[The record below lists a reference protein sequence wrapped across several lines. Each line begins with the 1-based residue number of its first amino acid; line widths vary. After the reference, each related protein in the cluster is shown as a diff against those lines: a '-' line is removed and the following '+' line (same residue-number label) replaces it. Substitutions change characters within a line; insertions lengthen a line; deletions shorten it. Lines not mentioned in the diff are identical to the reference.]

1 MGIMSFLRNRLGL
14 IMVIVIGLALFA
26 FIIGEVV
33 HYGSSFMNGDRTTIG
48 EVSGDKIEYQDFNNK
63 LEQNIR
69 NFKQQ
74 SNQASLNPQMASYVQ
89 QTTWNQEIS
98 RIILQKQI
106 SKLGI
111 AVGDDESKSLI
122 QGSNPSPQIVQA
134 FTNRETG
141 QFDRQQLSAFLS
153 NIVSTK
159 ADPATKEQWANF
171 VNQIIEGKKS
181 EKYLSII
188 RNGLYV
194 NALEA
199 KDDYEAR
206 NKIANF
212 KYVNLDYTLI
222 PDNQIK
228 LTDDDYST
236 YYNAHKNEFKNP
248 EELRSFNYVVFNAA
262 PSKADTAVVK
272 DQINKLAESFKT
284 SKNDSLFV
292 AINANTPAPL
302 VYQKK
307 GQLEPMLDSVMFIAA
322 PGFVYGPFFSN
333 GSYKLAKLVSAEV
346 GPDSVKARHIL
357 INPTAAGG
365 VDKALAK
372 ADSLKKLIQGGKS
385 FADLAK
391 TNSVDGSAAKGG
403 ELGTFARGAMVPV
416 FEDAAFNG
424 KKGDLKIVTS
434 QFGVHLIEI
443 EDQKGSSK
451 VVKVAVVDKAL
462 APSSKTQSAAYA
474 LAQAF
479 LSKTSNGSSFDQEVK
494 AEKQKKLTADDVNAN
509 SSAVTGLENA
519 RDVVKWVFGAKTG
532 EVSNQVFELNL
543 TNQYV
548 VAQLAAIKPKGTLA
562 LDLVKKQIEP
572 AVRNQVK
579 AKKLEDKFN
588 IALKGASNLD
598 KVAAQ
603 VGSKV
608 TPVQNIVFAN
618 PIIPGIAQENKVVGA
633 IFGSAIRKI
642 SKPVEGQNGVYVYVV
657 DSFNNPPALNNAS
670 KDRQQIAQ
678 ATLQR
683 IDTDVFNV
691 LKEKAN
697 VKDYRAKFF

>member
-14 IMVIVIGLALFA
+14 IMVVVIGLALFA

-48 EVSGDKIEYQDFNNK
+48 EVAGDKISYDDFNNK

-74 SNQASLNPQMASYVQ
+74 SNQANLNPQMASYVQ
-89 QTTWNQEIS
+89 QTTWNQAIS
-98 RIILQKQI
+98 QIILQKQI

-111 AVGDDESKSLI
+111 AVGDLESISLV
-122 QGSNPSPQIVQA
+122 QGNNPSPQIVQA

-141 QFDRQQLSAFLS
+141 QFDRQQLLGFLQNINSA
-153 NIVSTK
+153 K
-159 ADPATKEQWANF
+159 ADPTTKEQWATF

-181 EKYLSII
+181 EKYLSLV

-194 NALEA
+194 NSLEA

-212 KYVNLDYTLI
+212 SYVNLDYASV
-222 PDNQIK
+222 PDNQVK
-228 LTDDDYST
+228 LTDDDYNT
-236 YYNAHKNEFKNP
+236 YYNEHKNEFKNP
-248 EELRSFNYVVFNAA
+248 EETRAFDYVVFNAA
-262 PSKADTAVVK
+262 PSKADTAAVK
-272 DQINKLAESFKT
+272 EQINKLLDGFKT

-292 AINANTPAPL
+292 AINAATPAPL

-307 GQLEPMLDSVMFIAA
+307 GQLDPTLDSVMFNAA
-322 PGFVYGPFFSN
+322 PGFVYGPYFTN
-333 GSYKLAKLVSAEV
+333 GAYKIAKLIGAEV

-357 INPTAAGG
+357 INPATAGG

-391 TNSVDGSAAKGG
+391 TNSIDGSAAKGG
-403 ELGTFARGAMVPV
+403 ELGTFPRGSMVPV
-416 FEDAAFNG
+416 FEDAVFKG
-424 KKGDLKIVTS
+424 KKGDLKIVSS

-451 VVKVAVVDKAL
+451 VVKVAVVDKPL
-462 APSSKTQSAAYA
+462 TPSSKTQSAAYA
-474 LAQAF
+474 KAQSF
-479 LSKTSNGSSFDQEVK
+479 LSKVSGGSFADAIK
-494 AEKQKKLTADDVNAN
+494 ADKLQKQAADDVTA
-509 SSAVTGLENA
+509 SASAVTGLENA
-519 RDVVKWVFGAKTG
+519 RDVVKWAYGAKKG
-532 EVSNQVFELNL
+532 DVSNQVFELG
-543 TNQYV
+543 TQYV
-548 VAQLAAIKPKGTLA
+548 VAQLEAIKPKGILTL
-562 LDLVKKQIEP
+562 DMVKKQIEP

-579 AKKLEDKFN
+579 AKQLEEKLN
-588 IALKGASNLD
+588 NALKGAAGLD

-603 VGSKV
+603 VGGKV

-633 IFGSAIRKI
+633 VFGSPLHKI
-642 SKPVEGQNGVYVYVV
+642 SKPIEGQNGVYVFEV
-657 DSFNNPPALNNAS
+657 DSFNNPPALNNAL

-678 ATLQR
+678 AALQR
-683 IDTDVFNV
+683 LDTDVFNV
-691 LKEKAN
+691 LKDKAN

>member
-1 MGIMSFLRNRLGL
+1 MGIMSFLRNRMGTIL
-14 IMVIVIGLALFA
+14 VVVIGLALFA

-48 EVSGDKIEYQDFNNK
+48 EVNGDKINYEDYAAK
-63 LEQNIR
+63 LDQNMQ

-74 SNQASLNPQMASYVQ
+74 SGQQSMNPQMVSYVQ
-89 QTTWNQEIS
+89 QSTWNQQIS
-98 RIILQKQI
+98 QIILLKQI
-106 SKLGI
+106 AKVGLT
-111 AVGDDESKSLI
+111 VGDNESISLV
-122 QGSNPSPQIVQA
+122 QGSNPSQQIIQA

-141 QFDRQQLSAFLS
+141 QFDRQQLMGFLQ
-153 NIVSTK
+153 NINSSK
-159 ADPATKEQWANF
+159 ADPATKAQWAGF

-181 EKYLSII
+181 EKYLSLI

-194 NALEA
+194 NSLEA

-212 KYVNLDYTLI
+212 QYVSLDYSSI

-228 LTDDDYST
+228 LTDEDYNT
-236 YYNAHKNEFKNP
+236 YYNEHKNEFKNP
-248 EELRSFNYVVFNAA
+248 EETRTLNYVVFNAA
-262 PSKADTAVVK
+262 PSKADSAVVK
-272 DQINKLAESFKT
+272 EQINKLLDGLKT

-292 AINANTPAPL
+292 AINAATPAPL

-307 GQLEPMLDSVMFIAA
+307 GQLEPALDSVMFNAA
-322 PGFVYGPFFSN
+322 PGFVYGPYLSN
-333 GSYKLAKLVSAEV
+333 GAYKIAKLINTEV
-346 GPDSVKARHIL
+346 GPDSVQARHIL

-372 ADSLKKLIQGGKS
+372 ADSLRKLIQGGKD
-385 FADLAK
+385 FAELAK

-416 FEDAAFNG
+416 FEDAVFTG

-434 QFGVHLIEI
+434 QFGVHLIQI

-474 LAQAF
+474 QAQAF
-479 LSKTSNGSSFDQEVK
+479 LSKTSGGSFTQEVK
-494 AEKQKKLTADDVNAN
+494 AEKLKQMAADDVNAN
-509 SSAVTGLENA
+509 ASTMNGLESA
-519 RDVVKWVFGAKTG
+519 RDVVKWAYGAKTG
-532 EVSNQVFELNL
+532 DVSNQVFELG
-543 TNQYV
+543 TQYV
-548 VAQLAAIKPKGTLA
+548 VAQLEAIKPKGTLA
-562 LDLVKKQIEP
+562 MDLVKKQIEP

-588 IALKGASNLD
+588 AVKEATDLNRIA
-598 KVAAQ
+598 AA
-603 VGSKV
+603 VGGKV
-608 TPVQNIVFAN
+608 TPVQNVVFAN
-618 PIIPGIAQENKVVGA
+618 PIIPGVDQENKVIGS
-633 IFGSAIRKI
+633 IFGSPLHKI
-642 SKPVEGQNGVYVYVV
+642 SKPVEGQSGVYVFAV
-657 DSFNNPPALNNAS
+657 DSFNNPPAMVNAA

-683 IDTDVFNV
+683 VDGDVFNV
-691 LKEKAN
+691 LKDKAN
-697 VKDYRAKFF
+697 VKDYRSKFF

>member
-14 IMVIVIGLALFA
+14 IIVIVIGLALFA

-48 EVSGDKIEYQDFNNK
+48 EVAGEKINYDDFNSK
-63 LEQNIR
+63 LEQNVQ

-74 SNQASLNPQMASYVQ
+74 SNQANLNPQMMSYVQ
-89 QTTWNQEIS
+89 QTTWNQQVS
-98 RIILQKQI
+98 QIILQKQI

-111 AVGDDESKSLI
+111 AVGDLESTSLI

-141 QFDRQQLSAFLS
+141 QFDKQQLNAFLG
-153 NIVSTK
+153 NISSAK
-159 ADPATKEQWANF
+159 ADPATKAQWANF

-181 EKYLSII
+181 EKYLSMI

-194 NALEA
+194 NSLEA
-199 KDDYEAR
+199 KEDYEAR

-212 KYVNLDYTLI
+212 KYVNLDYASV

-228 LTDDDYST
+228 LTDADYNT
-236 YYNAHKNEFKNP
+236 YYNEHKNEFKNP
-248 EELRSFNYVVFNAA
+248 EESRSFDYVVFNAA

-272 DQINKLAESFKT
+272 DQINKLLEGFKT

-292 AINANTPAPL
+292 AINAATPAPL

-307 GQLEPMLDSVMFIAA
+307 GQLEPKLDSIMFTAA
-322 PGFVYGPFFSN
+322 PGFVYGPYFSN
-333 GSYKLAKLVSAEV
+333 GSYKIAKLINTEV
-346 GPDSVKARHIL
+346 GPDSVRARHIL
-357 INPTAAGG
+357 INPATEGG
-365 VDKALAK
+365 VNKALAK
-372 ADSLKKLIQGGKS
+372 ADSIRKQVQGGKS

-391 TNSVDGSAAKGG
+391 TNSIDGSAAKGG

-416 FEDAAFNG
+416 FEDAVFTG

-451 VVKVAVVDKAL
+451 VVKVAIVDKAL
-462 APSSKTQSAAYA
+462 TPSSKTQTAAYA
-474 LAQAF
+474 QAQAF
-479 LSKTSNGSSFDQEVK
+479 LSKTTGDPFDKIVK
-494 AEKQKKLTADDVNAN
+494 AEKLKKMTAEDVTANA
-509 SSAVTGLENA
+509 SAVNGLENA
-519 RDVVKWVFGAKTG
+519 RDVVKWVYGAKTG
-532 EVSNQVFELNL
+532 DVSNQVFELG
-543 TNQYV
+543 NQYV
-548 VAQLAAIKPKGTLA
+548 VARLQAIKPKGMLA

-572 AVRNQVK
+572 AVLNEVK
-579 AKKLEDKFN
+579 AKKLEEKFN
-588 IALKGASNLD
+588 AIKGASDLE
-598 KVAAQ
+598 KVAAA
-603 VGSKV
+603 VGGKV
-608 TPVQNIVFAN
+608 TPVQNVVFAN
-618 PIIPGIAQENKVVGA
+618 PIIPGVAQENKVIGV
-633 IFGSAIRKI
+633 IFGSPLHKI
-642 SKPVEGQNGVYVYVV
+642 SKPVDGQNGVYVFVV
-657 DSFNNPPALNNAS
+657 DSFNNPPPMNNGL
-670 KDRQQIAQ
+670 KERQQIAQ
-678 ATLQR
+678 TMLQR

-691 LKEKAN
+691 LKDKAN

>member
-1 MGIMSFLRNRLGL
+1 MGLMSFLRNRLGL

-48 EVSGDKIEYQDFNNK
+48 EVAGDKISYDEFNSK
-63 LEQNIR
+63 LDQNMQ

-74 SNQASLNPQMASYVQ
+74 SGQASMNPQMVSYVQ
-89 QTTWNQEIS
+89 QTTWNQQVS
-98 RIILQKQI
+98 QIILQKQI

-111 AVGDDESKSLI
+111 TVGDNESLSLI
-122 QGSNPSPQIVQA
+122 QGSNPSPQIIQA

-141 QFDRQQLSAFLS
+141 QFDRQQLSGFLQ
-153 NIVSTK
+153 NISSSK
-159 ADPATKEQWANF
+159 ADPNTKLQWANF

-181 EKYLSII
+181 EKYLSMV
-188 RNGLYV
+188 RNGMYV
-194 NALEA
+194 NSLEA

-212 KYVNLDYTLI
+212 KYIALDYASI
-222 PDNQIK
+222 PDNQVK
-228 LTDDDYST
+228 LTDDDYTT
-236 YYNAHKNEFKNP
+236 YYNEHKNEFKNP
-248 EELRSFNYVVFNAA
+248 EETRSFNYVVFNAA

-272 DQINKLAESFKT
+272 EQINKLVEGFKT

-307 GQLEPMLDSVMFIAA
+307 GQLEPKLDSVMFNAA
-322 PGFVYGPFFSN
+322 PGFVYGPYFSN
-333 GSYKLAKLVSAEV
+333 GSYKIAKLINAEV

-357 INPTAAGG
+357 INPTAEGG

-372 ADSLKKLIQGGKS
+372 ADSLRKQIQAGKS

-391 TNSVDGSAAKGG
+391 TNSVDGSASKGG

-451 VVKVAVVDKAL
+451 VVKVATVDKAL
-462 APSSKTQSAAYA
+462 TPSSKTQSAAYA
-474 LAQAF
+474 QAQAF
-479 LSKTSNGSSFDQEVK
+479 LSKVSGSSFEQELK
-494 AEKQKKLTADDVNAN
+494 AEKLQKVTSDDVTA
-509 SSAVTGLENA
+509 STSAVTGLDNA
-519 RDVVKWVFGAKTG
+519 REVVKWVYDAKTG
-532 EVSNQVFELNL
+532 DVSNQVFELG
-543 TNQYV
+543 NQYV
-548 VAQLAAIKPKGTLA
+548 VAQLQAIKPKGTLA

-579 AKKLEDKFN
+579 AKQLGDKLN
-588 IALKGASNLD
+588 NALKGASDLD
-598 KVAAQ
+598 KVAAA
-603 VGSKV
+603 VGGKV
-608 TPVQNIVFAN
+608 VPVQNVVFAN
-618 PIIPGIAQENKVVGA
+618 PIIPGIAQENKVIGA
-633 IFGSAIRKI
+633 IFGSQLHKL
-642 SKPVEGQNGVYVYVV
+642 SKPVDGTNGVYVYMV
-657 DSFNNPPALNNAS
+657 DSFNNPPALNVTG
-670 KDRQQIAQ
+670 KERQQIAQ
-678 ATLQR
+678 AALQR

-691 LKEKAN
+691 LKEKAD

>member
-48 EVSGDKIEYQDFNNK
+48 EVAGDKINYDDFNSK
-63 LEQNIR
+63 LDQNIR

-74 SNQASLNPQMASYVQ
+74 SNQANLNPQMATYVQ
-89 QTTWNQEIS
+89 QTTWNQEVS
-98 RIILQKQI
+98 QIILKKQI

-111 AVGDDESKSLI
+111 AVGDDESKALI

-141 QFDRQQLSAFLS
+141 QFDRQQLSAFLQ
-153 NIVSTK
+153 NISSTK
-159 ADPATKEQWANF
+159 SDPATREQWANF

-181 EKYLSII
+181 EKYLSMV
-188 RNGLYV
+188 RNGIYV
-194 NALEA
+194 NSLEA

-212 KYVNLDYTLI
+212 KYVNLNYASV

-228 LTDDDYST
+228 LTDEDYST
-236 YYNAHKNEFKNP
+236 YYNEHKNEFKNP
-248 EELRSFNYVVFNAA
+248 EELRSFDYVVFNAT

-272 DQINKLAESFKT
+272 EQINKLLEGFKT

-307 GQLEPMLDSVMFIAA
+307 GQLEPKLDSIMFNAA
-322 PGFVYGPFFSN
+322 PGFVYGPYFSN
-333 GSYKLAKLVSAEV
+333 GSYKIAKLINTQV

-357 INPTAAGG
+357 INPTTEGG
-365 VDKALAK
+365 VDKAMAK
-372 ADSLKKLIQGGKS
+372 ADSLRKLIQGGKS

-391 TNSVDGSAAKGG
+391 TNSIDGSAAKGG

-416 FEDAAFNG
+416 FEDAVFTG
-424 KKGDLKIVTS
+424 KKGEFKIVAS

-443 EDQKGSSK
+443 ENQKGSSK

-462 APSSKTQSAAYA
+462 APSSKTTSAAYA
-474 LAQAF
+474 QAQAF
-479 LSKTSNGSSFDQEVK
+479 LSKVSGSSFDQEIK
-494 AEKQKKLTADDVNAN
+494 AEKLKKLTADDVTA
-509 SSAVTGLENA
+509 SSSSVTGLESA
-519 RDVVKWVFGAKTG
+519 RDVVKWAYGAKTG
-532 EVSNQVFELNL
+532 DVSNQVFELNT

-548 VAQLAAIKPKGTLA
+548 VAQLQAIKPKGILA

-579 AKKLEDKFN
+579 AKKLEEKLDN
-588 IALKGASNLD
+588 ALKGASDLE

-603 VGSKV
+603 VGGKV

-618 PIIPGIAQENKVVGA
+618 PIIPGVAQENKVIGA
-633 IFGSAIRKI
+633 IFGSDLHKI
-642 SKPVEGQNGVYVYVV
+642 SKPVEGQNGVYVFVV
-657 DSFNNPPALNNAS
+657 DSFNNPPAVNNAM

-678 ATLQR
+678 ALLQR
-683 IDTDVFNV
+683 VDTDVFNV

>member
-48 EVSGDKIEYQDFNNK
+48 EVAGEKINYDDFNSK
-63 LEQNIR
+63 LEQNVQ

-74 SNQASLNPQMASYVQ
+74 SNQANLNPQMMSYVQ
-89 QTTWNQEIS
+89 QTTWNQQVS
-98 RIILQKQI
+98 QIILQKQI

-111 AVGDDESKSLI
+111 AVGDLESTSLI

-141 QFDRQQLSAFLS
+141 QFDKQQLNAFLG
-153 NIVSTK
+153 NISSAK
-159 ADPATKEQWANF
+159 ADPATKTQWANF

-181 EKYLSII
+181 EKYLSMI

-194 NALEA
+194 NSLEA
-199 KDDYEAR
+199 KEDYEAR

-212 KYVNLDYTLI
+212 KYVNLDYASV

-228 LTDDDYST
+228 LTDADYNT
-236 YYNAHKNEFKNP
+236 YYNEHKNEFKNP
-248 EELRSFNYVVFNAA
+248 EESRSFDYVVFNAA

-272 DQINKLAESFKT
+272 DQINKLLEGFKT

-292 AINANTPAPL
+292 AVNAATPAPL

-307 GQLEPMLDSVMFIAA
+307 GQLEPKLDSIMFTAA
-322 PGFVYGPFFSN
+322 PGFVYGPYFSN
-333 GSYKLAKLVSAEV
+333 GSYKIAKLINTEV
-346 GPDSVKARHIL
+346 GPDSVRARHIL
-357 INPTAAGG
+357 INPTTEGG
-365 VDKALAK
+365 LDKALAK
-372 ADSLKKLIQGGKS
+372 ADSLRKLIQSGKS

-391 TNSVDGSAAKGG
+391 TNSIDGSAAKGG

-416 FEDAAFNG
+416 FEDAVFTG
-424 KKGDLKIVTS
+424 KKGDLKVVTS

-451 VVKVAVVDKAL
+451 VVKVAIVDKAL
-462 APSSKTQSAAYA
+462 TPSSKTQTAAYA
-474 LAQAF
+474 QAQTF
-479 LSKTSNGSSFDQEVK
+479 LSKTTDGSFDKTVK
-494 AEKQKKLTADDVNAN
+494 AEKLKKMTADDVTANA
-509 SSAVTGLENA
+509 SAVNGLENA
-519 RDVVKWVFGAKTG
+519 RDVVKWVYGAKTG
-532 EVSNQVFELNL
+532 DISNQVFELG
-543 TNQYV
+543 NQYV
-548 VAQLAAIKPKGTLA
+548 VAHLQAIKPKGMLA

-572 AVRNQVK
+572 AVLNEVK
-579 AKKLEDKFN
+579 AKKLEEKFN
-588 IALKGASNLD
+588 AIKGASDLE
-598 KVAAQ
+598 KVAAA
-603 VGSKV
+603 VGGKV
-608 TPVQNIVFAN
+608 TPVQNVVFAN
-618 PIIPGIAQENKVVGA
+618 PIIPGIAQENKVIGS
-633 IFGSAIRKI
+633 IFGSPLHKI
-642 SKPVEGQNGVYVYVV
+642 SKPVAGQNGVYVFVV
-657 DSFNNPPALNNAS
+657 DSFNNPPPMNNGL

-678 ATLQR
+678 AMLQR
-683 IDTDVFNV
+683 IDTDVFNA
-691 LKEKAN
+691 LKDKAN

>member
-48 EVSGDKIEYQDFNNK
+48 EVNGEKINYEDFAAK
-63 LEQNIR
+63 LDQNMQ

-74 SNQASLNPQMASYVQ
+74 SGQASLNPQMVSYVQ
-89 QTTWNQEIS
+89 QNTWNQQIS
-98 RIILQKQI
+98 QIILLKQI

-111 AVGDDESKSLI
+111 TVGDNESISLV

-141 QFDRQQLSAFLS
+141 QFDKQQLNAFLA
-153 NIVSTK
+153 NVSSSK
-159 ADPATKEQWANF
+159 ADPATKAQWANF

-181 EKYLSII
+181 EKYLSLIK
-188 RNGLYV
+188 NGLYV
-194 NALEA
+194 NSLEA
-199 KDDYEAR
+199 REDYEAR

-212 KYVNLDYTLI
+212 KYVNLDYSSI
-222 PDNQIK
+222 PDSQIK
-228 LTDDDYST
+228 LTDDDYNV
-236 YYNAHKNEFKNP
+236 YYNAHKNGFKNP

-272 DQINKLAESFKT
+272 DQINKLLEGLKT

-292 AINANTPAPL
+292 AINAATPAPL

-307 GQLEPMLDSVMFIAA
+307 GQIEPALDSVMFNAA
-322 PGFVYGPFFSN
+322 PGFVYGPYLSN
-333 GSYKLAKLVSAEV
+333 GSYKIAKLINAEV

-372 ADSLKKLIQGGKS
+372 ADSLRKLIQGGKS

-391 TNSVDGSAAKGG
+391 TYSVDGSAAKGG
-403 ELGTFARGAMVPV
+403 ELGTFARGANVPV
-416 FEDAAFNG
+416 FEDAVFTG

-451 VVKVAVVDKAL
+451 VVKVAVVDKPL
-462 APSSKTQSAAYA
+462 IPSSKTQSAAYA
-474 LAQAF
+474 QAQAF
-479 LSKTSNGSSFDQEVK
+479 LSKTTGNSFAQEVK
-494 AEKQKKLTADDVNAN
+494 AEKLKLVTADDINAN
-509 SSAVTGLENA
+509 ASTVNGLESA
-519 RDVVKWVFGAKTG
+519 RDVVKWAYGAKTG
-532 EVSNQVFELNL
+532 DVSNQVFELG
-543 TNQYV
+543 NQYV
-548 VAQLAAIKPKGTLA
+548 VAQLETIKPKGTLA
-562 LDLVKKQIEP
+562 LDVVKKQIEP

-588 IALKGASNLD
+588 AVKEASDLNNIA
-598 KVAAQ
+598 AA
-603 VGSKV
+603 VGGKV
-608 TPVQNIVFAN
+608 TPVQNVVFAN
-618 PIIPGIAQENKVVGA
+618 PIIPGIAQENKVIGA
-633 IFGSAIRKI
+633 IFGSPLHKI
-642 SKPVEGQNGVYVYVV
+642 SKPVEGQNGVYVFTV
-657 DSFNNPPALNNAS
+657 DSFNNPPAMTNTL
-670 KDRQQIAQ
+670 KDRQQITQ
-678 ATLQR
+678 AMLQHV
-683 IDTDVFNV
+683 DADVFNV
-691 LKEKAN
+691 LKDKAN

>member
-48 EVSGDKIEYQDFNNK
+48 EVAGEKITYDEFNAK
-63 LEQNIR
+63 LDQNTQ

-74 SNQASLNPQMASYVQ
+74 SNQASMNPQMTSYVQ
-89 QTTWNQEIS
+89 QTTWNQTVS
-98 RIILQKQI
+98 QVILQKQI

-111 AVGDDESKSLI
+111 AVGDDESKALI
-122 QGSNPSPQIVQA
+122 QGSNPSQQIIQA

-141 QFDRQQLSAFLS
+141 QFDRRQLGAFLQ
-153 NIVSTK
+153 NISSSK
-159 ADPATKEQWANF
+159 ADPATKAQWANF

-181 EKYLSII
+181 EKYLSLV

-194 NALEA
+194 NTLEA

-212 KYVNLDYTLI
+212 KYINLDYASI
-222 PDNQIK
+222 PDNQVK
-228 LTDDDYST
+228 LADDDYKT
-236 YYNAHKNEFKNP
+236 YYNEHKNEFKNP
-248 EELRSFNYVVFNAA
+248 EETRSFDYVVFNAT

-272 DQINKLAESFKT
+272 DQISKLLEGFKA
-284 SKNDSLFV
+284 SKNDSLFI
-292 AINANTPAPL
+292 AINANTPAHL

-307 GQLEPMLDSVMFIAA
+307 GQLEPKLDSMMFAAA
-322 PGFVYGPFFSN
+322 PGFVYGPYFSN
-333 GSYKLAKLVSAEV
+333 GAYKLAKLVNVQV

-357 INPTAAGG
+357 INPATAGG

-372 ADSLKKLIQGGKS
+372 ADSLKKLIQSGKQT

-391 TNSVDGSAAKGG
+391 TNSIDGSAAKGG

-416 FEDAAFNG
+416 FEDAVFTG
-424 KKGDLKIVTS
+424 KKGDFKIVNS

-462 APSSKTQSAAYA
+462 APSSKTTSAAYA
-474 LAQAF
+474 QAQAF
-479 LSKTSNGSSFDQEVK
+479 LSKVSGSSFEQEVK
-494 AEKQKKLTADDVNAN
+494 AEKLKKLTAEDVTATA
-509 SSAVTGLENA
+509 SSATGLENA
-519 RDVVKWVFGAKTG
+519 RDVVKWAFGAKTG
-532 EVSNQVFELNL
+532 DVSNQVFELNS

-548 VAQLAAIKPKGTLA
+548 VAQLQAIKPKGVLA
-562 LDLVKKQIEP
+562 LGLVKKQIEA

-579 AKKLEDKFN
+579 AKMLEEKFT
-588 IALKGASNLD
+588 AVKEASDLD
-598 KVAAQ
+598 KIAAA
-603 VGSKV
+603 VHGKV
-608 TPVQNIVFAN
+608 TPVQNVVFAN
-618 PIIPGIAQENKVVGA
+618 PIIPGIAQENKVIGA
-633 IFGSAIRKI
+633 IFGSQLHKV
-642 SKPVEGQNGVYVYVV
+642 SKPVAGQNGVYVYMV
-657 DSFNNPPALNNAS
+657 DSFNNPPAINNTF

>member
-14 IMVIVIGLALFA
+14 IMVVVIGLALFA

-48 EVSGDKIEYQDFNNK
+48 EVGGEKITYDDFNSK
-63 LEQNIR
+63 LDQNMQ

-74 SNQASLNPQMASYVQ
+74 SGQNSLNPQMVNYVQ
-89 QTTWNQEIS
+89 QNTWNQAIS
-98 RIILQKQI
+98 QIILQKQI

-111 AVGDDESKSLI
+111 AVGDDESKALI
-122 QGSNPSPQIVQA
+122 QGSNPSPQIIQA

-141 QFDRQQLSAFLS
+141 QFDRQQLSAFLG
-153 NIVSTK
+153 NISSAK
-159 ADPATKEQWANF
+159 ADPATKMQWANF

-181 EKYLSII
+181 EKYLSLI

-212 KYVNLDYTLI
+212 KYVALDYASI

-228 LTDDDYST
+228 LTDEDYNT

-248 EELRSFNYVVFNAA
+248 EETRAFDYVVFNAA

-272 DQINKLAESFKT
+272 EQINKLLEGFKA
-284 SKNDSLFV
+284 SKNDSLFM

-307 GQLEPMLDSVMFIAA
+307 GQLEPALDSVMFNAA
-322 PGFVYGPFFSN
+322 PGFVYGPYFSN
-333 GSYKLAKLVSAEV
+333 GSYKIAKLIGSVV
-346 GPDSVKARHIL
+346 GPDSVRARHIL
-357 INPTAAGG
+357 LNPTAEGG

-372 ADSLKKLIQGGKS
+372 ADSLRKQIQAGKS

-416 FEDAAFNG
+416 FEEAAFNG

-462 APSSKTQSAAYA
+462 APSSKTQTAAYA
-474 LAQAF
+474 QAQAF
-479 LSKTSNGSSFDQEVK
+479 LSKVSDNSFEQEVK
-494 AEKQKKLTADDVNAN
+494 AEKLTKLSGDDVTASA
-509 SSAVTGLENA
+509 SSTQGLENA
-519 RDVVKWVFGAKTG
+519 RDIVKWAFTAKKG
-532 EVSNQVFELNL
+532 DVSNQVFELNT

-548 VAQLAAIKPKGTLA
+548 VAQLQAIKPKGILSV
-562 LDLVKKQIEP
+562 DLVKKQIEP

-579 AKKLEDKFN
+579 AKQLADKLN
-588 IALKGASNLD
+588 NALKGASDLG
-598 KVAAQ
+598 V
-603 VGSKV
+603 
-608 TPVQNIVFAN
+608 
-618 PIIPGIAQENKVVGA
+618 AQENKVVGA
-633 IFGSAIRKI
+633 IFGSPLHKV
-642 SKPVEGQNGVYVYVV
+642 SKPVEGQNGVYVFVV
-657 DSFNNPPALNNAS
+657 DSFNNPPALNNAL

-678 ATLQR
+678 ALVQR

-691 LKEKAN
+691 LKEKAD

>member
-14 IMVIVIGLALFA
+14 IMVVVIGLALFA

-48 EVSGDKIEYQDFNNK
+48 EVGGDKINYDDYNSK
-63 LEQNIR
+63 LDQNIR

-74 SNQASLNPQMASYVQ
+74 SNQANLNPQMTSYVQ
-89 QTTWNQEIS
+89 QTTWNQEVS
-98 RIILQKQI
+98 QIILQKQI
-106 SKLGI
+106 NKLGI
-111 AVGDDESKSLI
+111 AVGDDESKALI
-122 QGSNPSPQIVQA
+122 QGSNPSPQIIQA

-141 QFDRQQLSAFLS
+141 QFDRQQLSAFLG
-153 NIVSTK
+153 NISSTK
-159 ADPATKEQWANF
+159 ADPATREQWANF

-181 EKYLSII
+181 EKYLSMV
-188 RNGLYV
+188 RNGIYV
-194 NALEA
+194 NSLEA

-212 KYVNLDYTLI
+212 KYVNLSYASV

-228 LTDDDYST
+228 LTDEDYNT
-236 YYNAHKNEFKNP
+236 YYNEHKNEFKNP
-248 EELRSFNYVVFNAA
+248 EELRSFDYVVFNAT

-272 DQINKLAESFKT
+272 EQINKLLEGFKT

-292 AINANTPAPL
+292 AVNANTPAPL

-307 GQLEPMLDSVMFIAA
+307 GQLEPRLDSVMFNAA
-322 PGFVYGPFFSN
+322 PGFVYGPYFSN
-333 GSYKLAKLVSAEV
+333 GAYKISKLINTQV

-357 INPTAAGG
+357 INPTTEGG
-365 VDKALAK
+365 VDKAMAK

-391 TNSVDGSAAKGG
+391 TNSIDGSAAKGG

-416 FEDAAFNG
+416 FEDAVFTG
-424 KKGDLKIVTS
+424 KKGEFKIVAS

-462 APSSKTQSAAYA
+462 VPSSKTTSAAYA
-474 LAQAF
+474 QAQSF
-479 LSKTSNGSSFDQEVK
+479 LSKVSGSNSFDQEIK
-494 AEKQKKLTADDVNAN
+494 AEKLKKLTADDVAASA
-509 SSAVTGLENA
+509 SSVTGLENA
-519 RDVVKWVFGAKTG
+519 RDVVKWAYGAKTG
-532 EVSNQVFELNL
+532 DVSNQIFELNL
-543 TNQYV
+543 SNQYV
-548 VAQLAAIKPKGTLA
+548 VAQLKAIKPKGILV

-579 AKKLEDKFN
+579 AKMLEDKFN
-588 IALKGASNLD
+588 ALKGVSDLD
-598 KVAAQ
+598 KIAAAVQ
-603 VGSKV
+603 GKV

-618 PIIPGIAQENKVVGA
+618 PIIPGTAQENKVVGA
-633 IFGSAIRKI
+633 IFGSPLHKV
-642 SKPVEGQNGVYVYVV
+642 SKPVEGQNGVYVFAV
-657 DSFNNPPALNNAS
+657 DSFNNPPAINNAQ

-683 IDTDVFNV
+683 IDTDVFTV

>member
-48 EVSGDKIEYQDFNNK
+48 EVNGEKINYEDFAAK
-63 LEQNIR
+63 LDQNIQ

-74 SNQASLNPQMASYVQ
+74 SGQASLNPQMVSYVQ
-89 QTTWNQEIS
+89 QNTWNQQIS
-98 RIILQKQI
+98 QIILLKQI
-106 SKLGI
+106 GKLGI
-111 AVGDDESKSLI
+111 TVGDNESVSLV

-141 QFDRQQLSAFLS
+141 QFDKQQLNAFLA
-153 NIVSTK
+153 NISSSK
-159 ADPATKEQWANF
+159 ADPATKAQWANF

-181 EKYLSII
+181 EKYLSLIK
-188 RNGLYV
+188 NGLYV
-194 NALEA
+194 NSLEA
-199 KDDYEAR
+199 KEDYEVR

-212 KYVNLDYTLI
+212 KYVNLDYSSI
-222 PDNQIK
+222 PDSQIK
-228 LTDDDYST
+228 LTDDDYNV

-272 DQINKLAESFKT
+272 GQINKLLEGLKT
-284 SKNDSLFV
+284 SKNDSLFI
-292 AINANTPAPL
+292 AINAATPVPL

-307 GQLEPMLDSVMFIAA
+307 GQIEPALDSVMFNAA
-322 PGFVYGPFFSN
+322 PGFVYGPYLSN
-333 GSYKLAKLVSAEV
+333 GSYKIAKLINVEV

-391 TNSVDGSAAKGG
+391 TYSVDGSAAKGG

-416 FEDAAFNG
+416 FEDAVFTG

-451 VVKVAVVDKAL
+451 VVKVAVVDKPL
-462 APSSKTQSAAYA
+462 IPSSKTQSAAYA
-474 LAQAF
+474 QAQGF
-479 LSKTSNGSSFDQEVK
+479 LSKTTSNSFAREVK
-494 AEKQKKLTADDVNAN
+494 AEKLKLVTADDINAN
-509 SSAVTGLENA
+509 ASTVNGLESA
-519 RDVVKWVFGAKTG
+519 RDVVKWAYGAKTG
-532 EVSNQVFELNL
+532 DISNQVFELG
-543 TNQYV
+543 NQYV
-548 VAQLAAIKPKGTLA
+548 VAQLETIKPKGTLPLA
-562 LDLVKKQIEP
+562 AIKKQTEP

-579 AKKLEDKFN
+579 AKKLEDKFS
-588 IALKGASNLD
+588 AVKEASDLS
-598 KVAAQ
+598 KVAAA
-603 VGSKV
+603 VGGKV
-608 TPVQNIVFAN
+608 TPVQNVVFAN
-618 PIIPGIAQENKVVGA
+618 PIIPGIAQENKVIGA
-633 IFGSAIRKI
+633 IFGSPLHKI
-642 SKPVEGQNGVYVYVV
+642 SKPIEGQNGVYVFTV
-657 DSFNNPPALNNAS
+657 DSFNNPPPITNTL
-670 KDRQQIAQ
+670 KDRQQMTQ
-678 ATLQR
+678 AMLQR
-683 IDTDVFNV
+683 VDADVFNV
-691 LKEKAN
+691 LKDKAN

>member
-48 EVSGDKIEYQDFNNK
+48 EVAGEKIEYEDFNNK

-74 SNQASLNPQMASYVQ
+74 SNQANLNPQMAAYVQ
-89 QTTWNQEIS
+89 QTTWNQEVS
-98 RIILQKQI
+98 QRILQKQI

-111 AVGDDESKSLI
+111 AVGDLESISLV
-122 QGSNPSPQIVQA
+122 QGNNPSPQIVQA

-141 QFDRQQLSAFLS
+141 QFDRQQLMGFLS
-153 NIVSTK
+153 NINSSK
-159 ADPATKEQWANF
+159 ADPATHDQWATF

-181 EKYLSII
+181 EKYLSLV

-194 NALEA
+194 NSLEA

-212 KYVNLDYTLI
+212 KYVSLDYASI
-222 PDNQIK
+222 PDNGVK
-228 LTDDDYST
+228 LTDEDYNT
-236 YYNAHKNEFKNP
+236 YYNQHKNEFKNP
-248 EELRSFNYVVFNAA
+248 EELRAFDYVVFNAA

-272 DQINKLAESFKT
+272 DQINKLLDGFKT
-284 SKNDSLFV
+284 NKNDSLFV
-292 AINANTPAPL
+292 AINAATPAPL

-307 GQLEPMLDSVMFIAA
+307 GQLEPQLDSVMFNAA
-322 PGFVYGPFFSN
+322 PGFVYGPYFSN
-333 GSYKLAKLVSAEV
+333 GSYKIAKLINTEV

-357 INPTAAGG
+357 INPATAGG

-391 TNSVDGSAAKGG
+391 TNSIDGSAAKGG
-403 ELGTFARGAMVPV
+403 ELGTFPRGAMVPV
-416 FEDAAFNG
+416 FEDAVFKG
-424 KKGDLKIVTS
+424 KKGDFKIVTS

-451 VVKVAVVDKAL
+451 VVKVAIVDKPL
-462 APSSKTQSAAYA
+462 TPSGKTQSAAYA
-474 LAQAF
+474 QAQSF
-479 LSKTSNGSSFDQEVK
+479 LSKATSSSFADAVK
-494 AEKQKKLTADDVNAN
+494 TDKLKKLTADDVTSSA
-509 SSAVTGLENA
+509 SAVTGLETA
-519 RDVVKWVFGAKTG
+519 RDVVKWAYGAKVG
-532 EVSNQVFELNL
+532 DVSNQVFELG
-543 TNQYV
+543 NQYV
-548 VAQLAAIKPKGTLA
+548 VAQVQAIKPKGILSV
-562 LDLVKKQIEP
+562 DLVKKQIEP

-579 AKKLEDKFN
+579 AKQLEDKLN
-588 IALKGASNLD
+588 NALKGASGLD

-603 VGSKV
+603 VGGKV

-618 PIIPGIAQENKVVGA
+618 PIIPGVAQENKVVGA
-633 IFGSAIRKI
+633 IFGSSLNKI
-642 SKPVEGQNGVYVYVV
+642 SKPIEGQNGVYVFVV
-657 DSFNNPPALNNAS
+657 DSFNNPPALNNAL

-678 ATLQR
+678 NLLQR
-683 IDTDVFNV
+683 LDTDVFNV
-691 LKEKAN
+691 LKEKAD

>member
-14 IMVIVIGLALFA
+14 IMVVVIGLALFA

-48 EVSGDKIEYQDFNNK
+48 EVAGEKISYDDFSSK
-63 LEQNIR
+63 LEQNMQ

-74 SNQASLNPQMASYVQ
+74 SNQASLNPQMVSYVQ
-89 QTTWNQEIS
+89 QNTWNQAIS
-98 RIILQKQI
+98 QIILQKQI
-106 SKLGI
+106 TKLGI
-111 AVGDDESKSLI
+111 SVGDDESKALI

-141 QFDRQQLSAFLS
+141 QFDKQQLNAFLS
-153 NIVSTK
+153 NIVSAK
-159 ADPATKEQWANF
+159 ADPATKAQWANF

-181 EKYLSII
+181 EKYLSMI
-188 RNGLYV
+188 RNGLFV
-194 NALEA
+194 TSLEA
-199 KDDYEAR
+199 KEDYEAR

-212 KYVNLDYTLI
+212 KYVALDYASI

-228 LTDDDYST
+228 LTDDDYNT

-248 EELRSFNYVVFNAA
+248 EELRSLDYVVFNAA
-262 PSKADTAVVK
+262 PSKTDTSAVK
-272 DQINKLAESFKT
+272 EQINKLLEGFKT
-284 SKNDSLFV
+284 SKNDSLFM
-292 AINANTPAPL
+292 AINASTPAPL

-307 GQLEPMLDSVMFIAA
+307 GQLEPALDSVMFTAA
-322 PGFVYGPFFSN
+322 PGFVYGPYFSN
-333 GSYKLAKLVSAEV
+333 GSYKIAKLVGSVV

-357 INPTAAGG
+357 INPATAGG

-372 ADSLKKLIQGGKS
+372 ADSLRKLIQGGKS

-391 TNSVDGSAAKGG
+391 TNSIDGSAAKGG

-443 EDQKGSSK
+443 ENQIGSSK

-474 LAQAF
+474 QAQAF
-479 LSKTSNGSSFDQEVK
+479 LSKTTNSSFEQEVK
-494 AEKQKKLTADDVNAN
+494 AEKLKKLTAEDLTASA
-509 SSAVTGLENA
+509 SSAPGLENA
-519 RDVVKWVFGAKTG
+519 RDIVKWAFGAKTG
-532 EVSNQVFELNL
+532 DVSNQVFELNT

-548 VAQLAAIKPKGTLA
+548 VAQLQAIKPKGILA
-562 LDLVKKQIEP
+562 VDLVKKQIEP

-579 AKKLEDKFN
+579 AKKLEEKLN
-588 IALKGASNLD
+588 NALKGASDLD
-598 KVAAQ
+598 KVAAA

-608 TPVQNIVFAN
+608 VPVQNIVFAN
-618 PIIPGIAQENKVVGA
+618 PIIPGISPENKVIGT
-633 IFGSAIRKI
+633 IFGSALHKI
-642 SKPVEGQNGVYVYVV
+642 SKPVEGQSGVYVYVV
-657 DSFNNPPALNNAS
+657 DSFNNPPAMNNAL

-678 ATLQR
+678 AMLQR

-691 LKEKAN
+691 LKEKAD

>member
-1 MGIMSFLRNRLGL
+1 MSFLRNRLGL
-14 IMVIVIGLALFA
+14 IMVVVIGLALFA

-48 EVSGDKIEYQDFNNK
+48 EVAGDKISYDDFNSK
-63 LEQNIR
+63 LEQNMQ

-74 SNQASLNPQMASYVQ
+74 SNQASLNPQMVNYVQ
-89 QTTWNQEIS
+89 QNTWNQAIS
-98 RIILQKQI
+98 QIILQKQI

-111 AVGDDESKSLI
+111 AVGDDESKALI
-122 QGSNPSPQIVQA
+122 QGSNPSPQIIQA

-141 QFDRQQLSAFLS
+141 QFDRQQLNAFLG
-153 NIVSTK
+153 NISSTK
-159 ADPATKEQWANF
+159 ADPATHTQWGSF

-181 EKYLSII
+181 EKYLSMI
-188 RNGLYV
+188 RNGLFV
-194 NALEA
+194 TSLEA
-199 KDDYEAR
+199 KEDYEAR

-212 KYVNLDYTLI
+212 KYVALDYASV

-228 LTDDDYST
+228 LTDDDYNT
-236 YYNAHKNEFKNP
+236 YYNAHKNEFKNS
-248 EELRSFNYVVFNAA
+248 EELRSIDYVVFNAA
-262 PSKADTAVVK
+262 PSKSDTVAVK
-272 DQINKLAESFKT
+272 EQINKLLEDFKT

-292 AINANTPAPL
+292 AINANTSAPL
-302 VYQKK
+302 IYQKK
-307 GQLEPMLDSVMFIAA
+307 GQLEPALDSVMFNAA
-322 PGFVYGPFFSN
+322 PGFVYGPYFSN
-333 GSYKLAKLVSAEV
+333 GSYKIAKLIGSEV
-346 GPDSVKARHIL
+346 GPDSVQARHIL
-357 INPTAAGG
+357 INPTTAGG

-372 ADSLKKLIQGGKS
+372 ADSLRKLIQGGKS

-451 VVKVAVVDKAL
+451 VVKVAIVDKAL

-474 LAQAF
+474 QAQAF
-479 LSKTSNGSSFDQEVK
+479 LSKTTDGSFDQAIK
-494 AEKQKKLTADDVNAN
+494 AEKLKKLTAEDLTASA
-509 SSAVTGLENA
+509 SSAQGLENA
-519 RDVVKWVFGAKTG
+519 RDIVKWAYGAKTG
-532 EVSNQVFELNL
+532 DVSNQVFELNT

-548 VAQLAAIKPKGTLA
+548 VAQLQAIKPKGILTV
-562 LDLVKKQIEP
+562 DLVKKQIEP

-579 AKKLEDKFN
+579 AKKLEEKLN
-588 IALKGASNLD
+588 NALKGASDLD
-598 KVAAQ
+598 KVAAA
-603 VGSKV
+603 VGGKV
-608 TPVQNIVFAN
+608 VPVQNIVFAN
-618 PIIPGIAQENKVVGA
+618 PIIPGISQENKVVGA
-633 IFGSAIRKI
+633 IFGSALHKV
-642 SKPVEGQNGVYVYVV
+642 SKPVDGQNGVYVYAV
-657 DSFNNPPALNNAS
+657 DSFNNPPALNNTL

-678 ATLQR
+678 AMLQR
-683 IDTDVFNV
+683 IDSDVFNV
-691 LKEKAN
+691 LKEKAD

>member
-14 IMVIVIGLALFA
+14 IMVIVIGFALFA

-48 EVSGDKIEYQDFNNK
+48 EVAGDKIEYEDFSSK
-63 LEQNIR
+63 LDQNIQ

-74 SNQASLNPQMASYVQ
+74 SNQQNLNPQMTSYVQ
-89 QTTWNQEIS
+89 QTTWNQEVS
-98 RIILQKQI
+98 QIILQKQI
-106 SKLGI
+106 NKLGI
-111 AVGDDESKSLI
+111 AVGIDESKALI

-134 FTNRETG
+134 FTNRQTG
-141 QFDRQQLSAFLS
+141 QFDRQQLSAFLG
-153 NIVSTK
+153 NVSSAK
-159 ADPATKEQWANF
+159 ADPATKAQWANF

-181 EKYLSII
+181 EKYLSMI

-194 NALEA
+194 NSLEA
-199 KDDYEAR
+199 KDDYESR

-212 KYVNLDYTLI
+212 KYVALDYTSI

-228 LTDDDYST
+228 LTDADYTT
-236 YYNAHKNEFKNP
+236 YYNEHKNEFKNP
-248 EELRSFNYVVFNAA
+248 EELRSFDYVVFNAA

-272 DQINKLAESFKT
+272 EQIDKLVQGFKT

-307 GQLEPMLDSVMFIAA
+307 GQLDPMLDSVMFNAA
-322 PGFVYGPFFSN
+322 PGFVYGPFFAN

-357 INPTAAGG
+357 INPTTAGG

-372 ADSLKKLIQGGKS
+372 ADSLKKLIQSGKQT
-385 FADLAK
+385 FAELAK

-416 FEDAAFNG
+416 FEEAVFNG

-451 VVKVAVVDKAL
+451 VVKVAVVDKSL
-462 APSSKTQSAAYA
+462 APSSKTLSAAYA
-474 LAQAF
+474 KAQAF
-479 LSKTSNGSSFDQEVK
+479 LGKTTNASFDQEIK
-494 AEKQKKLTADDVNAN
+494 AEKLKKLTAEDVNVNA
-509 SSAVTGLENA
+509 SAVTGLEGA
-519 RDVVKWVFGAKTG
+519 RDIVKWAFGAKTG
-532 EVSNQVFELNL
+532 DVSNQVFELNA

-548 VAQLAAIKPKGTLA
+548 VAQLETIKPKGILTV
-562 LDLVKKQIEP
+562 DLVKKQIEP

-579 AKKLEDKFN
+579 AKKLEEKLN
-588 IALKGASNLD
+588 NALKGASDLD

-608 TPVQNIVFAN
+608 VPVQNVVFAN

-633 IFGSAIRKI
+633 IFGSQLHQL
-642 SKPVEGQNGVYVYVV
+642 SKPIEGQNGVYVYSV
-657 DSFNNPPALNNAS
+657 DSFNNPPALNNAA

-678 ATLQR
+678 STLQR

>member
-48 EVSGDKIEYQDFNNK
+48 EVNGEKINYEDFAAK
-63 LEQNIR
+63 LDQNMQ

-74 SNQASLNPQMASYVQ
+74 SGQASLNPQMLSYVQ
-89 QTTWNQEIS
+89 QNTWNQQIS
-98 RIILQKQI
+98 QIILLKQI
-106 SKLGI
+106 GKLGI
-111 AVGDDESKSLI
+111 TVGDNESVSLV

-141 QFDRQQLSAFLS
+141 QFDKQQLNAFLA
-153 NIVSTK
+153 NITSSK
-159 ADPATKEQWANF
+159 ADPATKAQWANF

-181 EKYLSII
+181 EKYLALIK
-188 RNGLYV
+188 NGLYV
-194 NALEA
+194 NSLEA
-199 KDDYEAR
+199 KEDYEAR

-212 KYVNLDYTLI
+212 KYVNLDYSSI
-222 PDNQIK
+222 PDSQIK

-236 YYNAHKNEFKNP
+236 YYNAHQNEFKNP
-248 EELRSFNYVVFNAA
+248 EESRSFNYVVFNAA

-272 DQINKLAESFKT
+272 DQINKLLEGLKT

-292 AINANTPAPL
+292 AVNAATPAPL

-307 GQLEPMLDSVMFIAA
+307 GQIEPALDSVMFNAA
-322 PGFVYGPFFSN
+322 PGFVYGPYLSN
-333 GSYKLAKLVSAEV
+333 GSYKIAKLINTEV

-372 ADSLKKLIQGGKS
+372 ADSLRKLIQGGKS

-391 TNSVDGSAAKGG
+391 TNSTDGSAAKGG

-416 FEDAAFNG
+416 FEDAVFTG

-451 VVKVAVVDKAL
+451 VVKVAVVDKL
-462 APSSKTQSAAYA
+462 LTPSSKTQSAAYA
-474 LAQAF
+474 QAQAF
-479 LSKTSNGSSFDQEVK
+479 LSKTTGNSFAQEVK
-494 AEKQKKLTADDVNAN
+494 AEKLKSVTADDINAN
-509 SSAVTGLENA
+509 SSTVNGLESA
-519 RDVVKWVFGAKTG
+519 RDVVKWAYGAKTG
-532 EVSNQVFELNL
+532 DISNQVFELG
-543 TNQYV
+543 NQYV
-548 VAQLAAIKPKGTLA
+548 VAQLGTIKPKGTLV
-562 LDLVKKQIEP
+562 LDAVKKQIEP

-588 IALKGASNLD
+588 AIKEASDLNR
-598 KVAAQ
+598 VAAA

-608 TPVQNIVFAN
+608 TPVQNVVFAN
-618 PIIPGIAQENKVVGA
+618 PIIPGIAQENKVIGA
-633 IFGSAIRKI
+633 IFGSPLHKI
-642 SKPVEGQNGVYVYVV
+642 SKPVEGQNGVYVFTV
-657 DSFNNPPALNNAS
+657 DSFNNPPAMANGL
-670 KDRQQIAQ
+670 KDRQQITQ
-678 ATLQR
+678 AMVQR
-683 IDTDVFNV
+683 VDADVFNV
-691 LKEKAN
+691 LKDKAN

>member
-1 MGIMSFLRNRLGL
+1 MSFLRNRLGL

-48 EVSGDKIEYQDFNNK
+48 EVAGEKINYDDFSSK
-63 LEQNIR
+63 LEQNMQ
-69 NFKQQ
+69 NFRQQ
-74 SNQASLNPQMASYVQ
+74 SNQASLNPQMVSYVQ

-98 RIILQKQI
+98 QIIVQKQI

-111 AVGDDESKSLI
+111 TVGDDESKALI
-122 QGSNPSPQIVQA
+122 QGSNPSPQIIQA

-141 QFDRQQLSAFLS
+141 QFDRQQLAAFLG
-153 NIVSTK
+153 NISSTK
-159 ADPATKEQWANF
+159 ADPATKTQWANF

-181 EKYLSII
+181 EKYLSMI

-194 NALEA
+194 NSLEA
-199 KDDYEAR
+199 KEDYEAR

-212 KYVNLDYTLI
+212 KYVALDYASI
-222 PDNQIK
+222 PDNQVK
-228 LTDDDYST
+228 LTDEDYNT
-236 YYNAHKNEFKNP
+236 YYNEHKNEFKNP
-248 EELRSFNYVVFNAA
+248 EETRSFNYVVFNAA

-272 DQINKLAESFKT
+272 EQINKLLESFKA

-307 GQLEPMLDSVMFIAA
+307 GQLEPKLDSVMFNAT
-322 PGFVYGPFFSN
+322 PGFVYGPYFSN
-333 GSYKLAKLVSAEV
+333 GAYKIAKLVNTEV

-357 INPTAAGG
+357 INPATEGG

-416 FEDAAFNG
+416 FEDAVFNG
-424 KKGDLKIVTS
+424 KKGDYKIVTS

-462 APSSKTQSAAYA
+462 MPSSKTQSAAYA
-474 LAQAF
+474 QAQAF
-479 LSKTSNGSSFDQEVK
+479 LSKVSGSSFDQEIK
-494 AEKQKKLTADDVNAN
+494 AEKLKKLTADDVTATA
-509 SSAVTGLENA
+509 SAVAGLENA
-519 RDVVKWVFGAKTG
+519 RDVVKWAFGAKKG
-532 EVSNQVFELNL
+532 DVSNQVFELNL

-548 VAQLAAIKPKGTLA
+548 VAQLQAIKPKGILP

-579 AKKLEDKFN
+579 AKQLEDKLN
-588 IALKGASNLD
+588 NALKGASDLD
-598 KVAAQ
+598 KVAAA
-603 VGSKV
+603 VGGKV
-608 TPVQNIVFAN
+608 VPVQNVVFAN
-618 PIIPGIAQENKVVGA
+618 PIIPGIAQENKVIGA
-633 IFGSAIRKI
+633 IFGSPLHKVSKAI
-642 SKPVEGQNGVYVYVV
+642 EGQNGVYVFTV
-657 DSFNNPPALNNAS
+657 DSFNNPPALNNAL

-678 ATLQR
+678 AMVQR
-683 IDTDVFNV
+683 MDTDVFNV
-691 LKEKAN
+691 LKDKAN
-697 VKDYRAKFF
+697 IKDYRAKFF

>member
-48 EVSGDKIEYQDFNNK
+48 EVNGEKINYEDFAAK
-63 LEQNIR
+63 LDQNMQ

-74 SNQASLNPQMASYVQ
+74 SGQASLNPQMVSYVQ
-89 QTTWNQEIS
+89 QNTWNQQIS
-98 RIILQKQI
+98 QVILLKQI
-106 SKLGI
+106 GKLGI
-111 AVGDDESKSLI
+111 TVGDNESISLV

-141 QFDRQQLSAFLS
+141 QFDKQQLNAFLA
-153 NIVSTK
+153 NISSSK
-159 ADPATKEQWANF
+159 ADPATKAQWANF

-181 EKYLSII
+181 EKYLSLIK
-188 RNGLYV
+188 NGLYV
-194 NALEA
+194 NSLEA
-199 KDDYEAR
+199 REDYEAR

-212 KYVNLDYTLI
+212 KYVNLDYSSI
-222 PDNQIK
+222 PDSQIK

-236 YYNAHKNEFKNP
+236 YYNAHKSEFKNP

-272 DQINKLAESFKT
+272 DQINKLLEGLKN

-292 AINANTPAPL
+292 AINAATPAPL

-307 GQLEPMLDSVMFIAA
+307 GQIEPALDSVMFNAA
-322 PGFVYGPFFSN
+322 PGFVYGPYLSN
-333 GSYKLAKLVSAEV
+333 GSYKIAKLINAEV

-372 ADSLKKLIQGGKS
+372 ADSLRKLIQGGKS

-416 FEDAAFNG
+416 FEDAVFTG

-451 VVKVAVVDKAL
+451 VVKVAVVDKPL
-462 APSSKTQSAAYA
+462 IPSSKTQSAAYA
-474 LAQAF
+474 QAQGF
-479 LSKTSNGSSFDQEVK
+479 LSKTTGNSFAQEVK
-494 AEKQKKLTADDVNAN
+494 AEKLKLVTADDINAN
-509 SSAVTGLENA
+509 ASTVNGLESA
-519 RDVVKWVFGAKTG
+519 RDVVKWAYGAKTG
-532 EVSNQVFELNL
+532 DVSNQVFELG
-543 TNQYV
+543 NQYV
-548 VAQLAAIKPKGTLA
+548 VAQLETIKPKGTLA
-562 LDLVKKQIEP
+562 LDVVKKQIEP

-579 AKKLEDKFN
+579 AKKLEDKFS
-588 IALKGASNLD
+588 AVKEASDLN
-598 KVAAQ
+598 KVAAA
-603 VGSKV
+603 VGGKV
-608 TPVQNIVFAN
+608 TPVQNVVFAN
-618 PIIPGIAQENKVVGA
+618 PIIPGIAQENKVIGA
-633 IFGSAIRKI
+633 IFGSPLHKI
-642 SKPVEGQNGVYVYVV
+642 SKPVEGQNGVYVFTV
-657 DSFNNPPALNNAS
+657 DSFNNPPAMTNTL
-670 KDRQQIAQ
+670 KDRQQITQ
-678 ATLQR
+678 AMLQR
-683 IDTDVFNV
+683 VDADVFNV
-691 LKEKAN
+691 LKDKAN

>member
-1 MGIMSFLRNRLGL
+1 MSFLRNRLGV
-14 IMVIVIGLALFA
+14 IMVVVIGLALFA

-48 EVSGDKIEYQDFNNK
+48 EVAGEKINYDDFNNK

-74 SNQASLNPQMASYVQ
+74 SNQANLNPQMASYVQ
-89 QTTWNQEIS
+89 QTTWNQAIS
-98 RIILQKQI
+98 QIILQKQI

-111 AVGDDESKSLI
+111 AVGDNESKALI
-122 QGSNPSPQIVQA
+122 QGNNPSPQIVQA

-141 QFDRQQLSAFLS
+141 QFDRQQLMGFLS
-153 NIVSTK
+153 NISSSK
-159 ADPATKEQWANF
+159 ADPATRDQWATF

-181 EKYLSII
+181 EKYLSLV

-194 NALEA
+194 NSLEA

-212 KYVNLDYTLI
+212 SYVTLDYASV
-222 PDNQIK
+222 PDNQVK
-228 LTDDDYST
+228 LTDDDYNS
-236 YYNAHKNEFKNP
+236 YYNEHKNEFKNP
-248 EELRSFNYVVFNAA
+248 EETRAFDYVVFNAA
-262 PSKADTAVVK
+262 PSKADTAAVK
-272 DQINKLAESFKT
+272 EQINKLLDGFKT

-292 AINANTPAPL
+292 AINAATPAPL

-307 GQLEPMLDSVMFIAA
+307 GQLEPTLDSVMFNAA
-322 PGFVYGPFFSN
+322 TGFVYGPYFSN
-333 GSYKLAKLVSAEV
+333 GAYKIAKLINTEV
-346 GPDSVKARHIL
+346 GPDSVQARHIL
-357 INPTAAGG
+357 INPATAGG

-372 ADSLKKLIQGGKS
+372 ADSLRKLIQGGKS

-391 TNSVDGSAAKGG
+391 TYSIDGSAAKGG
-403 ELGTFARGAMVPV
+403 ELGTFARGSMVPV
-416 FEDAAFNG
+416 FEDAVFNG

-451 VVKVAVVDKAL
+451 VVKVAVVDKPL
-462 APSSKTQSAAYA
+462 TPSSKTQSAAYA
-474 LAQAF
+474 KAQSF
-479 LSKTSNGSSFDQEVK
+479 LSKVSGGSFADAIK
-494 AEKQKKLTADDVNAN
+494 ADKLQKQTADDVTA
-509 SSAVTGLENA
+509 SASAVTGLENA
-519 RDVVKWVFGAKTG
+519 RDVVKWAYGAKKG
-532 EVSNQVFELNL
+532 DVSNQVFELG
-543 TNQYV
+543 NQYV
-548 VAQLAAIKPKGTLA
+548 VAQLEAIKPKGILTL
-562 LDLVKKQIEP
+562 DMVKKQIEP

-579 AKKLEDKFN
+579 AKQLEEKLN
-588 IALKGASNLD
+588 NALKGAAGLD

-603 VGSKV
+603 VGGKV
-608 TPVQNIVFAN
+608 VPVQNIVFAN

-633 IFGSAIRKI
+633 VFGSALHKV
-642 SKPVEGQNGVYVYVV
+642 SKPIEGQNGVYVFEV
-657 DSFNNPPALNNAS
+657 DSFNNPPALNNAL

-678 ATLQR
+678 AVLQR
-683 IDTDVFNV
+683 LDTDVFNV
-691 LKEKAN
+691 LKDKAN

>member
-48 EVSGDKIEYQDFNNK
+48 EVAGDKISYEDFNSK
-63 LEQNIR
+63 LDQNMQ

-74 SNQASLNPQMASYVQ
+74 SNQASLNPQMLSYVQ

-98 RIILQKQI
+98 QIILQKQI

-111 AVGDDESKSLI
+111 TVGDIESTSLI
-122 QGSNPSPQIVQA
+122 QGSNPSPQVVQA

-141 QFDRQQLSAFLS
+141 QFDRQQLLGFLQNISSA
-153 NIVSTK
+153 K
-159 ADPATKEQWANF
+159 ADPATRAQWANF

-181 EKYLSII
+181 EKYLSMV
-188 RNGLYV
+188 RNGFYV
-194 NALEA
+194 NSLEA

-212 KYVNLDYTLI
+212 KYVNLDYASL
-222 PDNQIK
+222 PDKQVR
-228 LTDDDYST
+228 LTDEDYNT
-236 YYNAHKNEFKNP
+236 YYNGHKNEFKNP

-272 DQINKLAESFKT
+272 EQINKLLESFKT

-292 AINANTPAPL
+292 AINAATPAPL

-307 GQLEPMLDSVMFIAA
+307 GQLEPKLDSVMFNAA
-322 PGFVYGPFFSN
+322 PGFVYGPYFSN
-333 GSYKLAKLVSAEV
+333 GAYKIAKLISTEV

-357 INPTAAGG
+357 INPATAGG

-372 ADSLKKLIQGGKS
+372 ADSLKKLIQAGKQT
-385 FADLAK
+385 FADAAK
-391 TNSVDGSAAKGG
+391 TNSIDGSAAKGG

-416 FEDAAFNG
+416 FEDAVFKG
-424 KKGDLKIVTS
+424 KKGDLKIVSS

-451 VVKVAVVDKAL
+451 VVKVAVVDKPL
-462 APSSKTQSAAYA
+462 TPSSKTTSAAYA
-474 LAQAF
+474 QAQAF
-479 LSKTSNGSSFDQEVK
+479 LSKTTGSSFDEAVK
-494 AEKQKKLTADDVNAN
+494 AEKLKRLTADDVNA
-509 SSAVTGLENA
+509 SASAVTGLENA
-519 RDVVKWVFGAKTG
+519 RDVVKWAFGAKTG
-532 EVSNQVFELNL
+532 DVSNQVFELNL

-548 VAQLAAIKPKGTLA
+548 VAQLQAIKPKGVLA

-579 AKKLEDKFN
+579 AKMLEAKFN
-588 IALKGASNLD
+588 AIKEASDLD
-598 KVAAQ
+598 KIAAQ

-608 TPVQNIVFAN
+608 TPVQNVVFAN
-618 PIIPGIAQENKVVGA
+618 PIIPGIAQENKVIGT
-633 IFGSAIRKI
+633 IFGSPLHKT
-642 SKPVEGQNGVYVYVV
+642 SKPIDGQNGVYVFVV
-657 DSFNNPPALNNAS
+657 DSFNNPPALNNAL

-678 ATLQR
+678 TALQR
-683 IDTDVFNV
+683 LDTDVFNV
-691 LKEKAN
+691 LKDKAN

>member
-48 EVSGDKIEYQDFNNK
+48 EVNGDKINYEDFAAK
-63 LEQNIR
+63 LDQNMQ

-74 SNQASLNPQMASYVQ
+74 SGQASLNPQMVSYVQ
-89 QTTWNQEIS
+89 QNTWNQQIS
-98 RIILQKQI
+98 QIILQKQI
-106 SKLGI
+106 GKLGLT
-111 AVGDDESKSLI
+111 VGDNESISLV
-122 QGSNPSPQIVQA
+122 QGSNPSQQIIQA

-141 QFDRQQLSAFLS
+141 QFDRQQLMGFLQ
-153 NIVSTK
+153 NINSSK
-159 ADPATKEQWANF
+159 ADPATKTQWANF

-181 EKYLSII
+181 EKYLSLIK
-188 RNGLYV
+188 NGLYV
-194 NALEA
+194 NSLEA
-199 KDDYEAR
+199 KEDYEAR

-212 KYVNLDYTLI
+212 NYVNLDYSSI
-222 PDNQIK
+222 PDSQIK

-272 DQINKLAESFKT
+272 DQINKLLEGLKT

-292 AINANTPAPL
+292 AINAATPVPL

-307 GQLEPMLDSVMFIAA
+307 GQIEPALDSVMFSAA
-322 PGFVYGPFFSN
+322 PGFVYGPYLSN
-333 GSYKLAKLVSAEV
+333 GSYKIAKLINTEV

-357 INPTAAGG
+357 INPTAAGS
-365 VDKALAK
+365 VDKAVAK
-372 ADSLKKLIQGGKS
+372 ADSLRKLIQGGKD
-385 FADLAK
+385 FAELAK

-416 FEDAAFNG
+416 FEDAVFTG

-451 VVKVAVVDKAL
+451 VVKVAVVDKPL
-462 APSSKTQSAAYA
+462 IPSSKTQSAAYA
-474 LAQAF
+474 QAQAF
-479 LSKTSNGSSFDQEVK
+479 LSKTTSNSFAQEVK
-494 AEKQKKLTADDVNAN
+494 AEKLKPVVADDINAN
-509 SSAVTGLENA
+509 ASTVNGLESA
-519 RDVVKWVFGAKTG
+519 RDVVKWAYGAKAG
-532 EVSNQVFELNL
+532 DVSNQVFELG
-543 TNQYV
+543 NQYV
-548 VAQLAAIKPKGTLA
+548 VAQLETIKPKGTLA
-562 LDLVKKQIEP
+562 LNAVKKQIEP
-572 AVRNQVK
+572 AVRNQAK

-588 IALKGASNLD
+588 AVKEASDLNKIA
-598 KVAAQ
+598 AA
-603 VGSKV
+603 VGGKV
-608 TPVQNIVFAN
+608 TPVQNVVFAN
-618 PIIPGIAQENKVVGA
+618 PIIPGIAQENKVIGA
-633 IFGSAIRKI
+633 IFGSPLHKV
-642 SKPVEGQNGVYVYVV
+642 SKPVEGQNGIYVFAV
-657 DSFNNPPALNNAS
+657 DSFNNPPAMANGL

-678 ATLQR
+678 AMLQR
-683 IDTDVFNV
+683 VDADVFNV
-691 LKEKAN
+691 LKDKAN